1 MWNDIPFG
9 ILGANCELFMARE
22 NETKFFYIEMKI
34 CLRKLGQSRQKDLN
48 IHGKKKEI
56 INSKKKISIVIS
68 YLLKLISRY
77 CL

>member
-1 MWNDIPFG
+1 
-9 ILGANCELFMARE
+9 MARE

-34 CLRKLGQSRQKDLN
+34 RLRKLGQSRQKDLN